1 MILPAAITERY
12 LAPFCRL
19 TDSPKSE
26 IICDMEFTVIGET
39 SWQTRVFVENII
51 RIMARKKMTRLEF
64 ARRLGVRPSY
74 VTKAL
79 SGRENLTVK
88 TMESMA
94 AAVGYE
100 LVFGL
105 RRRPQGKGDGLSA
118 REIKRR
124 IAKRKGR
131 QL

>member
-12 LAPFCRL
+12 VAPFCRL
-19 TDSPKSE
+19 RDSLKSE
-26 IICDMEFTVIGET
+26 IICDMEFAVIGET

-100 LVFGL
+100 VVFGL
-105 RRRPQGKGDGLSA
+105 RRLPGGNAMREENAATVKKYIEKGM
-118 REIKRR
+118 
-124 IAKRKGR
+124 
-131 QL
+131 

>member
-12 LAPFCRL
+12 VAPFCRL
-19 TDSPKSE
+19 RDSLKSE
-26 IICDMEFTVIGET
+26 IICDMEFAVIGET

-79 SGRENLTVK
+79 SGRENLTVI
-88 TMESMA
+88 A
-94 AAVGYE
+94 LLFLLGAVSGMLIN
-100 LVFGL
+100 LVV
-105 RRRPQGKGDGLSA
+105 
-118 REIKRR
+118 
-124 IAKRKGR
+124 
-131 QL
+131 